1 MRSMTGFGRYIMED
15 SGLTQQW
22 EVRSVNG
29 KRLELKWSLPAAV
42 RNMESRFEKIVKRRA
57 SRGRVDIT
65 LSLQFASGLFAP
77 HFDAAQASGMLDAL
91 AALAESREENF
102 TPDYNA
108 LLAIDGLWGAPAED
122 LDESVVASLEKGLA
136 LALDDWNEA
145 RQTEGEALSRDLMAR
160 VLRME
165 EWTELVRERA
175 PIIKKDRTEALHERI
190 NEELASLNCGEIEES
205 RFLQEVVT
213 LMDRLDV
220 TEEITRLSTHLE
232 HLRELLQEESD
243 VGRRLDFT
251 LQECFREINTCGNKI
266 PDVQLSRLV
275 VDYKNEL
282 EKCREQVQNLE

>member
-108 LLAIDGLWGAPAED
+108 LLAIDGLRTPSSPAT
-122 LDESVVASLEKGLA
+122 A
-136 LALDDWNEA
+136 
-145 RQTEGEALSRDLMAR
+145 
-160 VLRME
+160 
-165 EWTELVRERA
+165 
-175 PIIKKDRTEALHERI
+175 
-190 NEELASLNCGEIEES
+190 
-205 RFLQEVVT
+205 
-213 LMDRLDV
+213 
-220 TEEITRLSTHLE
+220 
-232 HLRELLQEESD
+232 
-243 VGRRLDFT
+243 
-251 LQECFREINTCGNKI
+251 
-266 PDVQLSRLV
+266 
-275 VDYKNEL
+275 
-282 EKCREQVQNLE
+282 

>member
-22 EVRSVNG
+22 EIRSVNG

-65 LSLQFASGLFAP
+65 LSL

-165 EWTELVRERA
+165 EWTELIRERA